1 MLVLCIDDMMVL
13 TSWEALLKQNGH
25 DSAETLNQVKIKASL
40 PTSHS
45 TKKEKFSQNGDGGH
59 CQLAYNQDCKMKKG
73 AHTDF
78 YKFKKRSHARGH
90 IFSYLNPASCVLH
103 VAKFKFGQSWN
114 RIFKG
119 FSVCLSLADHVPLYD
134 CAGELCQGKDLNV
147 LPRGAS
153 AGR

>member
-25 DSAETLNQVKIKASL
+25 DPAETLNQVKIKASL

-103 VAKFKFGQSWN
+103 VAKFKFGQTWN

-119 FSVCLSLADHVPLYD
+119 FSVCLFVTGRSCAAVRLRWRTLSRKRSQCSATWSLS
-134 CAGELCQGKDLNV
+134 
-147 LPRGAS
+147 R
-153 AGR
+153 